1 MTYLIFYLINPKFTD
16 ELMKTDTIGYV
27 LSYSFPEEMKLL
39 EQLNT
44 TSNPTLLH
52 FYRGCHDIEPEERYE
67 LRLMRAQGTYSIG
80 KYLQNLSGSSKN
92 VLMSA
97 VRYDGLGNL
106 ECLFGDIGPL
116 CVERAEDKLNDKET
130 KEKEKVI
137 DEEGPITGS
146 PCIDLSRPTYINS
159 SSSSNS
165 SNRGGS
171 DSIQKVSIEGNR
183 KRKIE
188 SVSTSSSAGQ
198 HSVGSMDTPL
208 VPLSTALAE
217 HLVPTLLTVWSP
229 LKKLMLLF
237 QSKILLSNDIMP
249 TSTSRSSTH
258 FILFN
263 CLCSLHSALYPS

>member
-1 MTYLIFYLINPKFTD
+1 
-16 ELMKTDTIGYV
+16 MKTDTIGYV
-27 LSYSFPEEMKLL
+27 LSYSFPEETKLL
-39 EQLNT
+39 EQLDT

-52 FYRGCHDIEPEERYE
+52 FYRGCRDIEPEERYE

-130 KEKEKVI
+130 KEKEKGKVI

-159 SSSSNS
+159 SSSNNS

-171 DSIQKVSIEGNR
+171 DSMRKESIEGNR

-188 SVSTSSSAGQ
+188 SISTSTSAGQ
-198 HSVGSMDTPL
+198 QSIGGMDTPI
-208 VPLSTALAE
+208 VSLSTALAE
-217 HLVPTLLTVWSP
+217 HLVPTLITVWSP

-237 QSKILLSNDIMP
+237 RSKIFLSNDIMP
-249 TSTSRSSTH
+249 TSTSTSRSSTH
-258 FILFN
+258 FILFY
-263 CLCSLHSALYPS
+263 CLCSLHSVLYLS